1 MRNAI
6 HLDVVFSPVYFAIFE
21 RYRPARLDLNERD
34 ESASGIIEKPLKR
47 TWTAISF

>member
-21 RYRPARLDLNERD
+21 RYRPARLDLNE
-34 ESASGIIEKPLKR
+34 SASGIIEKPLKR
-47 TWTAISF
+47 TWIF